1 MPQCE
6 LVVDDRGRACGR
18 RTDVERVMVRGPGFT
33 VSEPRLVCG
42 RCRGEERPPVVAPPP
57 PPTTRPPCPVCA
69 RRTASRTGVCYNC
82 RMALVFHCRTYPD
95 RLPNK
100 GTLSRQALEHIRPKW
115 AAQLKQGP
123 IILRMQTALRNTVS
137 SDGR

>member
-6 LVVDDRGRACGR
+6 LIIDDRGRACGR

-33 VSEPRLVCG
+33 IPGPGLVCG

-123 IILRMQTALRNTVS
+123 IILRMRRQLDAL
-137 SDGR
+137 

>member
-6 LVVDDRGRACGR
+6 LVIDDRGRACGR

-33 VSEPRLVCG
+33 IPEPRLVCG

-69 RRTASRTGVCYNC
+69 RRTASKTGVCYAC

-95 RLPNK
+95 RLPSE
-100 GTLSRQALEHIRPKW
+100 GTLSRQALKHINIFR
-115 AAQLKQGP
+115 AEELKQGP
-123 IILRMQTALRNTVS
+123 IILRMRRQLDAL
-137 SDGR
+137 

>member
-6 LVVDDRGRACGR
+6 LVIDDRGRACGR

-123 IILRMQTALRNTVS
+123 IILRMRRQLDAL
-137 SDGR
+137 